1 MSVWWCVCWSIW
13 STECGVEKVWR
24 IRSGP
29 SRKYRVSVLL
39 YFVTP
44 RLCCFGLNPAL
55 SMFSSLTGLVHVQT
69 MGTLHVRNTVFHPD
83 KHPPNF
89 RYGNQAVLTVAH
101 LETSKGHFSH
111 TFYIAKIDNADTM
124 CKIEKYLCNK
134 RGGTPLEM
142 FSMVPAPAPEPLN
155 SQWWAH
161 LDAVR

>member
-1 MSVWWCVCWSIW
+1 M
-13 STECGVEKVWR
+13 
-24 IRSGP
+24 
-29 SRKYRVSVLL
+29 
-39 YFVTP
+39 TP

-124 CKIEKYLCNK
+124 CKIEKFVQQARRHATGDVLYAPCSRSRAAK
-134 RGGTPLEM
+134 FAVMGPFRCGQIRSRGGARAQDR
-142 FSMVPAPAPEPLN
+142 VN
-155 SQWWAH
+155 WDH
-161 LDAVR
+161 LSTF

>member
-1 MSVWWCVCWSIW
+1 MRCRESMKNQKWAI
-13 STECGVEKVWR
+13 KK
-24 IRSGP
+24 IP
-29 SRKYRVSVLL
+29 SQCSAIFCDPPPVLFWFESCSL
-39 YFVTP
+39 YV
-44 RLCCFGLNPAL
+44 
-55 SMFSSLTGLVHVQT
+55 LVHVQT

-142 FSMVPAPAPEPLN
+142 FSMLPAPAPEPLN
-155 SQWWAH
+155 SQ
-161 LDAVR
+161 